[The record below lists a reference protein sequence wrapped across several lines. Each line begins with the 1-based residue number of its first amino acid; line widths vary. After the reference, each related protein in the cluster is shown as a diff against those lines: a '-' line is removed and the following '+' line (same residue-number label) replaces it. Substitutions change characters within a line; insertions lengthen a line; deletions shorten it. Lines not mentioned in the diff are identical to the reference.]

1 MPQLPPRLCRCGLTV
16 AAGAVCLCQRRRKA
30 EREKARPGA
39 RQRGYSASWEE
50 ASKAFLARPENR
62 RCACGC
68 GRIADMV
75 DHRIAH
81 KGDRRLFWDRA
92 NWQPMNR
99 RCNSRKAARREGGFG
114 NPTREAR
121 Q

>member
-1 MPQLPPRLCRCGLTV
+1 VCECRR
-16 AAGAVCLCQRRRKA
+16 QRKA

-39 RQRGYSASWEE
+39 RQRGYDGKWERE
-50 ASKAFLARPENR
+50 TAEYLARPENR

-114 NPTREAR
+114 NPTHEAR
-121 Q
+121 P